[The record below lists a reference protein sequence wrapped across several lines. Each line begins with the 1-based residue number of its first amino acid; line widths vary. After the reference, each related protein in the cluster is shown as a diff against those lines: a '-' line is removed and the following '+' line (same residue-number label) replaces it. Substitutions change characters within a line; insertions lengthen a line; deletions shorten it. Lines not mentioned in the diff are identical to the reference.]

1 MTFMVGILLVAA
13 NWGLRHS
20 IYLSILSAA
29 AFNFFFLPPILTF
42 TVGDGRNWIALLAF
56 LVTGI
61 VASQLAE
68 RARREAKISRRR
80 QREAERLYEFSQ
92 QMLVTGNVIDLL
104 NVLPQMIAATFNLAG
119 AAVYLRER
127 DRVYRSSPN
136 YMDVTAAE
144 LRDAAF
150 TRDHRRDEERDV
162 TLIPILLGTRPIGA
176 VGITGDGTSPEAL
189 DAVCGLAAIA
199 IERAG
204 AVETLTRVEAS
215 RESER
220 LRNALLD
227 SVAHE
232 LRTPLTSITAAI
244 TSLRSDPLLDKEQSA
259 EMMQVIEE
267 EAARLDRLVG
277 QAMEMAE
284 LDANDIKLDLRLHS
298 MREAVDLALEA
309 VQGPLKTHPVE
320 LRLPDTLPLVQMD
333 LERIAKVLQ
342 HLLENAAKYSAEGSP
357 IFVSAEVAKG
367 QLVTSVADRGAGV
380 DDFERMMIFDKFYR
394 GQGQR
399 YRVQGTGMGLAIAKA
414 IVEAH
419 GGSIDVTSQPSQG
432 SVFSFYLP
440 LQHVRPIALEL
451 RQVGDVPSAAERL
464 DQKNAGIH
472 LAAHD
477 VDIVAL
483 VVQRGRL
490 RGHDLQVRVEAADV
504 SVVEDLLCRLCRQ
517 RGLMLVFGL
526 LLENTQR
533 NQVVFHLLKR
543 GQRRLPVVGD
553 GLIVAGV
560 GLLGDR
566 RSAACVEDRLRQ
578 RRADRPQQTGR
589 VEQVCEGRCF
599 DPDRSVQRDCRIERG
614 ACDADAVV
622 RLGDAP
628 LGGGDVGT
636 ALQKFG
642 GQARRNDRRT
652 RIERSVGERE
662 RRRRFA
668 EKNGDG
674 VFELRALQGDVAR
687 LHFGC
692 LELRLRLVYVGLR
705 SDPAFKAIVRDAV
718 GLFVVLHGIVQQ
730 LLLGV
735 RAAGFEVV
743 DGEFG
748 LQAQQDCLAVACA
761 CLRLFSRGAYGSAN
775 AAPDVDLVVEIDGKL
790 DVADTVALRAVRVE
804 VGAVRRT
811 RAAHRRRARLRRS
824 DTARRG

>member
-1 MTFMVGILLVAA
+1 MQRKLIRSIVRYSISTASAAVIVAVYFLRLHVNETTVALTFLIGILLVAA

-29 AFNFFFLPPILTF
+29 AFNFFFLPPVLNF
-42 TVGDGRNWIALLAF
+42 TVGDGRNWVALLAF

-104 NVLPQMIAATFNLAG
+104 NVLPQMIAVTFNLAG

-127 DRVYRSSPN
+127 DRIYRSSPN

-150 TRDHRRDEERDV
+150 TRDHRYDEARAV
-162 TLIPILLGTRPIGA
+162 TLVPILLGTRPIGA
-176 VGITGDGTSPEAL
+176 VGITGNRTSPEAL

-204 AVETLTRVEAS
+204 AVETLTRVQAS

-232 LRTPLTSITAAI
+232 LRTPLTSITAAV
-244 TSLRSDPLLDKEQSA
+244 TTLRSEPSLDAEQSG
-259 EMMQVIEE
+259 EMLQVIEE

-309 VQGPLKTHPVE
+309 VQGPLKNHPLE
-320 LRLPDTLPLVQMD
+320 LRLPDTLPPVLID

-342 HLLENAAKYSAEGSP
+342 HLLENAAKYSPEGSP
-357 IFVSAEVAKG
+357 IFVSAEVSKD

-380 DDFERMMIFDKFYR
+380 DDLEKMMIFDKFYR

-440 LQHVRPIALEL
+440 LNL
-451 RQVGDVPSAAERL
+451 S
-464 DQKNAGIH
+464 
-472 LAAHD
+472 
-477 VDIVAL
+477 
-483 VVQRGRL
+483 GR
-490 RGHDLQVRVEAADV
+490 
-504 SVVEDLLCRLCRQ
+504 
-517 RGLMLVFGL
+517 
-526 LLENTQR
+526 
-533 NQVVFHLLKR
+533 
-543 GQRRLPVVGD
+543 
-553 GLIVAGV
+553 
-560 GLLGDR
+560 
-566 RSAACVEDRLRQ
+566 
-578 RRADRPQQTGR
+578 
-589 VEQVCEGRCF
+589 
-599 DPDRSVQRDCRIERG
+599 
-614 ACDADAVV
+614 
-622 RLGDAP
+622 
-628 LGGGDVGT
+628 
-636 ALQKFG
+636 
-642 GQARRNDRRT
+642 
-652 RIERSVGERE
+652 
-662 RRRRFA
+662 
-668 EKNGDG
+668 
-674 VFELRALQGDVAR
+674 
-687 LHFGC
+687 
-692 LELRLRLVYVGLR
+692 
-705 SDPAFKAIVRDAV
+705 
-718 GLFVVLHGIVQQ
+718 
-730 LLLGV
+730 
-735 RAAGFEVV
+735 
-743 DGEFG
+743 
-748 LQAQQDCLAVACA
+748 
-761 CLRLFSRGAYGSAN
+761 
-775 AAPDVDLVVEIDGKL
+775 
-790 DVADTVALRAVRVE
+790 
-804 VGAVRRT
+804 
-811 RAAHRRRARLRRS
+811 
-824 DTARRG
+824 